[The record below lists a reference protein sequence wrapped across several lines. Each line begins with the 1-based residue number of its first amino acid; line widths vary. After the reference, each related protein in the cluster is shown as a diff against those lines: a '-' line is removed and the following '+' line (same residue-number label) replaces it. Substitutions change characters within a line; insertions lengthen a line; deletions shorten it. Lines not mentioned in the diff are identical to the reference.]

1 MSILTPLLIIAL
13 AIGNICNVIS
23 IHFLILRVSELEKGT
38 GAGEKNRWNP

>member
-23 IHFLILRVSELEKGT
+23 IHFLILRIMRLEKK
-38 GAGEKNRWNP
+38 AGLTYEVG